1 MLNCAIV
8 GCGKIGVSYDSPNDL
23 YIRTHLKSYLDNKEC
38 KLIAVCDPDSKKLK
52 QVTSN
57 QKNIKTYTCLEKL
70 LDENQIDVLSI
81 CSPTEKHFEN
91 LVIAC
96 KAGVK
101 KIWLEKPS
109 AENSELI
116 EKMIRIKNEFG
127 VEVFVNYFRR
137 YDPSFVELKNELVN
151 IGNLVSISGIYTK
164 GLRNNASHLIDLL
177 IWLVGPIKEQNL
189 TSDFEGKKF
198 PSASFNLRFKNID
211 ANIKSLNYKNFEMFE
226 LDIIGSSGRVVI
238 NDSGRKIDFYKISE
252 SEDYHR
258 YKILKL
264 SKSLKLNRNNF
275 MKNGLE
281 LFLKSESLPSLE
293 EDFDVQKVVDSLS
306 EDLTS

>member
-1 MLNCAIV
+1 MFNCAIV
-8 GCGKIGVSYDSPNDL
+8 GCGKIGVSFDSPNDRK
-23 YIRTHLKSYLDNKEC
+23 IRTHLKSYLDNKEC
-38 KLIAVCDPDSKKLK
+38 KLVAVCDPDLKKLK

-57 QKNIKTYTCLEKL
+57 WKKIKSYTCLEKL
-70 LDENQIDVLSI
+70 LEENPIDVLSI

-91 LVIAC
+91 FDLAC

-109 AENSELI
+109 AENSNLTK
-116 EKMIRIKNEFG
+116 KMIQIKNKFG
-127 VEVFVNYFRR
+127 VKVFVNYLRR
-137 YDPSFVELKNELVN
+137 YDPSFIELKNELVN
-151 IGNLVSISGIYTK
+151 IGNLVSISGFYTK

-177 IWLVGPIKEQNL
+177 IWLIGPIKSQNL
-189 TSDFEGKKF
+189 TSNFQGREF

-238 NDSGRKIDFYKISE
+238 NGSGRRIDFYKISE

-264 SKSLKLNRNNF
+264 NKSLKFNSDGF
-275 MKNGLE
+275 MKYGLE
-281 LFLKSESLPSLE
+281 LFLNSEPLPSLE
-293 EDFDVQKVVDSLS
+293 EDFNVQKVVDSLS
-306 EDLTS
+306 KDLIS

>member
-1 MLNCAIV
+1 MFNCAIV
-8 GCGKIGVSYDSPNDL
+8 GCGKIGVSFDSPNDSN
-23 YIRTHLKSYLDNKEC
+23 IRTHLKSYLDNKEC
-38 KLIAVCDPDSKKLK
+38 KLVAVCDPDLKKLK

-57 QKNIKTYTCLEKL
+57 WKKIKSYTCLEKL
-70 LDENQIDVLSI
+70 LEENPIDVLSI

-91 LVIAC
+91 FDLAC

-109 AENSELI
+109 AENSNLTK
-116 EKMIRIKNEFG
+116 KMIQIKNKFG
-127 VEVFVNYFRR
+127 VKVFVNYPRR
-137 YDPSFVELKNELVN
+137 YDPSFIELKNELVN
-151 IGNLVSISGIYTK
+151 IGNLVSVSGFYTK

-177 IWLVGPIKEQNL
+177 IWLIGPIESQNL
-189 TSDFEGKKF
+189 TSNFQGRKF

-226 LDIIGSSGRVVI
+226 LDIIGSSGRIII
-238 NDSGRKIDFYKISE
+238 NDSGRRIDFYKISE

-258 YKILKL
+258 YKILKPY
-264 SKSLKLNRNNF
+264 KSLKFNSYGF

-281 LFLKSESLPSLE
+281 LFLNSQTLPSLE
-293 EDFDVQKVVDSLS
+293 DDFNVQKVVDSLS
-306 EDLTS
+306 KDLIS